1 MSDKVL
7 VNDQI
12 PSGQAAQMNDHASKQ
27 ALQLLGEKATGKAA
41 EDSVHTPKL
50 TFEELGKTMG
60 SAADKTHKK
69 LEEGAGAAGGAVG
82 KMLDGCSIGDA
93 AGEAL
98 KQGAKGADK
107 AAGEGHA
114 SSTELRKQE
123 EKAGSGELKK
133 MDGDKSGN
141 AINDTLKQGSGKLDF
156 DPKNMQDSIGKGAG
170 EVVKN
175 KAMNAQKG
183 S

>member
-7 VNDQI
+7 VNDQV
-12 PSGQAAQMNDHASKQ
+12 PTGQAAQMNDHASKQ

-41 EDSVHTPKL
+41 EDSIHTPKL
-50 TFEELGKTMG
+50 TFEELGKAMG
-60 SAADKTHKK
+60 NAADKTHKK
-69 LEEGAGAAGGAVG
+69 LEDSNGAGAGAVG
-82 KMLDGCSIGDA
+82 KMLDGCSIGEA

-98 KQGAKGADK
+98 KQGAKGANK
-107 AAGEGHA
+107 AAGEGHT

-133 MDGDKSGN
+133 MEGDKAGN
-141 AINDTLKQGSGKLDF
+141 AINDMLKQGSGKLDF
-156 DPKNMQDSIGKGAG
+156 DPKNMQDSINKGGG